1 MELNIK
7 LSLDKELEKNSVE
20 YTGNTFASGWVEVDS
35 AFKFPVNVMR
45 KKDGSSLFV
54 AYPSIRNKND
64 EYSNVV
70 FPIDESLREKVN
82 AAVMEEFKKLTLKGL
97 HNPEIDSVRVNVLP
111 EVIQNGNIAIKG
123 YASIMISGFAIN
135 GITIK
140 ESSKGLFVQM
150 PQKRDSSGQ
159 YQDIVYGTN
168 SLMQTQIKEA
178 VLDKYNEEARQLVKN
193 QEMELAEKMQEQN
206 PFLEA
211 EKAPKV

>member
-54 AYPSIRNKND
+54 AYPSIRNQND

-70 FPIDESLREKVN
+70 FPVDETLREKVN
-82 AAVMEEFKKLTLKGL
+82 AAVMEEFKVLTLKGL
-97 HNPEIDSVRVNVLP
+97 HNPEIDSVRVSVLP
-111 EVIQNGNIAIKG
+111 EAIQNGKIAIKG

-206 PFLEA
+206 TFLEA

>member
-54 AYPSIRNKND
+54 AYPSIRNQND

-70 FPIDESLREKVN
+70 FPVDETLREKVN
-82 AAVMEEFKKLTLKGL
+82 AAVMEEFKALTLKGL
-97 HNPEIDSVRVNVLP
+97 HNPEIDSVRVSVLP
-111 EVIQNGNIAIKG
+111 EAIQNGKIAIKG